1 MVAMSHPIRP
11 ETTADLEAIRQV
23 NRLAFGQDDEARL
36 VDALRQ
42 GGYVRVSLVAEQA
55 SQVVGHILFSDLPII
70 TEGGTVPALA
80 LAPMAVLP
88 ERQNQG
94 IGSALVQRGLE
105 VCKEQGHRIV
115 VVLGHPNFYPRFGFS
130 SKLASTLAS
139 PFGGGD
145 SWMALELVPGALDQ
159 VSGKVAY
166 PPPFDGESEIRS
178 VRNGTVAARSRPSR
192 QWTLTLLK
200 DSFAVCKLED
210 NASIP
215 PWATTGNFFSIT
227 RTADELSVICRQEVV
242 PDGIPCEH
250 GWRCLRVAGTIPFSV
265 VGVLASLTAPLAE
278 VGISVFAVS
287 THDTDYLL
295 VKEQDLTAAVGVLQR
310 QGHTVR

>member
-1 MVAMSHPIRP
+1 MNPLIRP
-11 ETTADLEAIRQV
+11 EATADHDAIRHV
-23 NRLAFGQDDEARL
+23 NRLAFGKDAEARL
-36 VDALRQ
+36 VDALRD
-42 GGYVRVSLVAEQA
+42 GGYVRASIVAEKDG
-55 SQVVGHILFSDLPII
+55 QVVGHILFSDLPII
-70 TEGGTVPALA
+70 TEAGTVPALA

-88 ERQNQG
+88 GFQRQG
-94 IGSALVQRGLE
+94 IGSALVRWGLDE
-105 VCKEQGHRIV
+105 CRRQGHRIV
-115 VVLGHPNFYPRFGFS
+115 VVVGHPHFYPKFGFS
-130 SKLASTLAS
+130 SKLASALAS

-278 VGISVFAVS
+278 VGISVFAIS
-287 THDTDYLL
+287 TFNTDYLL
-295 VKEQDLTAAVGVLQR
+295 VKADNLERAIDILRQQD
-310 QGHTVR
+310 HTIQ